1 MSGLMYPGGGIE
13 KIQGAT
19 RLSRGAV
26 YDNAYVGF
34 NTTISDKKY
43 KAFLLFVGQTT
54 SQNPSINLSSG
65 KATRFET
72 LYFDGYSGGSHFTTN
87 VGWLYLI
94 TNFKYP
100 LTVKVDYY
108 PQTYGNRNASLWG
121 IY

>member
-1 MSGLMYPGGGIE
+1 MSGLMYPGGNG
-13 KIQGAT
+13 KIKGVT
-19 RLSRGAV
+19 RLARGSV
-26 YDNAYVGF
+26 GNNEYVGI
-34 NTTISDKKY
+34 NTTISDRKY
-43 KAFLLFVGQTT
+43 KAFLLFIGQTT
-54 SQNPSINLSSG
+54 NVNPSINLSSG
-65 KATRFET
+65 NVTKFEN
-72 LYFDGYSGGSHFTTN
+72 LYFDGYSGGSHFTIN